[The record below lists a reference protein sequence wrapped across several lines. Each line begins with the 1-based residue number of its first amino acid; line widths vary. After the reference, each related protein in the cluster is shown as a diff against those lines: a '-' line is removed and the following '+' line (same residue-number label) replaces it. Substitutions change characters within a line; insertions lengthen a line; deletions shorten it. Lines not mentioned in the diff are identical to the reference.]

1 MVADSK
7 SAPRKGVRRNGFARA
22 LFAFTATATIAG
34 GIVGAGGASPAWAA
48 DAGVQ
53 PTPETVRAQG
63 YNKVSFQD
71 EFDGTSLDTSKWGYQ
86 YGCFDPAQRSQ
97 AQYTDSPDNVSVH
110 DGHLNLTARY
120 SPMKTKW
127 DGSQV
132 PRTCKNGDTTYD
144 APFTS
149 GMITTKT
156 KDGKVLYAAPGT
168 GFYAE
173 ARVKLPAAR
182 SSWSAFWGTGTKGGW
197 PANGEID
204 IFESKGYD
212 PSFLMSNIHTPRA
225 GNPKKTQ
232 QHQGA
237 MHGDTATSQSEWH
250 TYGLLKTADAIEFYF
265 DGQMTHRVKMSDIK
279 GESNPFADPD
289 NDLVLKLNQMV
300 GGSYLA
306 KRDNWSDKT
315 FVDATKF
322 VDDYKS
328 ADGAGST
335 MYVDYV
341 RVWEKDPNAPTVTE
355 TPAPEPTVA
364 PTAEPTPAPAE
375 PTVEPT
381 AAPTPAPEPTVAPAP
396 APEPTVNPVPAPEPT
411 PAPSPEPTAEP
422 APAPSTEPT
431 PAPEPTKPA
440 DNNAGNATDVDTGHP
455 GEGTPATRPVENTTG
470 DNSADEKPDTPGA
483 NDNATTG
490 DESKPVDKPG
500 DKKPETPAPSTDNP
514 TGDSGADKPA
524 PAPEP
529 SPSADKQP
537 ETPAPS
543 ATPNGNNNV
552 ASKPGEAT
560 QGKGE
565 GHGQPFR
572 AAKQTADEA
581 GTGSH
586 QVGAAGGSQGVGVHS
601 ASTLPSTGGNAM
613 VLVAA
618 VGSLVAAA
626 AVGLAALVV
635 NRKSKRS

>member
-7 SAPRKGVRRNGFARA
+7 SAPRKGARRNRFARA

-34 GIVGAGGASPAWAA
+34 GIVGAGGASPAWAT

-86 YGCFDPAQRSQ
+86 YGCFDPAQHSQ

-110 DGHLNLTARY
+110 DGHLSLTARY
-120 SPMKTKW
+120 SPTKTKW

-173 ARVKLPAAR
+173 ARVKLPTAR

-306 KRDNWSDKT
+306 KHDNWSDKT

-355 TPAPEPTVA
+355 TPAPEPT
-364 PTAEPTPAPAE
+364 PAPAE

-381 AAPTPAPEPTVAPAP
+381 AAPTPAPEPTVNPAP
-396 APEPTVNPVPAPEPT
+396 APEST
-411 PAPSPEPTAEP
+411 PAPSP
-422 APAPSTEPT
+422 EPT

-470 DNSADEKPDTPGA
+470 DSNAADKPDTPGA
-483 NDNATTG
+483 NDNAATG
-490 DESKPVDKPG
+490 DANKPG
-500 DKKPETPAPSTDNP
+500 DKP
-514 TGDSGADKPA
+514 
-524 PAPEP
+524 
-529 SPSADKQP
+529 ADKQP

-543 ATPNGNNNV
+543 ADKPADNNGEGKPGDKQPDTTAPSATPNGNNV

-565 GHGQPFR
+565 GHEQPFR
-572 AAKQTADEA
+572 AANQTADEA

-601 ASTLPSTGGNAM
+601 ASALPSTGGNAM

-618 VGSLVAAA
+618 AGALVAAA
-626 AVGLAALVV
+626 AVGMAALVV
-635 NRKSKRS
+635 SRKSKRS

>member
-7 SAPRKGVRRNGFARA
+7 SAPRKGARRGRFARA

-173 ARVKLPAAR
+173 ARVKLPAGR
-182 SSWSAFWGTGTKGGW
+182 SSWAAFWGTGTKGGW

-237 MHGDTATSQSEWH
+237 MHGDTASSQTEWH

-279 GESNPFADPD
+279 GASNPFADPD
-289 NDLVLKLNQMV
+289 NNLVLKLNHMV

-306 KRDNWSDKT
+306 KHDNWSDKT
-315 FVDATKF
+315 YVDATKYIS
-322 VDDYKS
+322 DYE
-328 ADGAGST
+328 GAGSE
-335 MYVDYV
+335 MLVDYV

-355 TPAPEPTVA
+355 TPAPEPTA
-364 PTAEPTPAPAE
+364 NPE
-375 PTVEPT
+375 
-381 AAPTPAPEPTVAPAP
+381 PAPEPTANPAP
-396 APEPTVNPVPAPEPT
+396 A
-411 PAPSPEPTAEP
+411 PEPTAEP
-422 APAPSTEPT
+422 APAPSPEPT
-431 PAPEPTKPA
+431 ANPAPAPEPTANPEPAPAPTTAPETPAA
-440 DNNAGNATDVDTGHP
+440 DNNAGNATDVDTAHP
-455 GEGTPATRPVENTTG
+455 GEGTPASRPVENTTG
-470 DNSADEKPDTPGA
+470 DSSTPAQPDKPSV

-490 DESKPVDKPG
+490 DASKPADKPG
-500 DKKPETPAPSTDNP
+500 
-514 TGDSGADKPA
+514 
-524 PAPEP
+524 
-529 SPSADKQP
+529 DKQP

-543 ATPNGNNNV
+543 ADKPTGDNGADKHAPAPEPSQPADKQPETPGTSATPNGNTNV
-552 ASKPGEAT
+552 SSKPGEAT

-565 GHGQPFR
+565 GHEQPFR
-572 AAKQTADEA
+572 TTQQATGEA
-581 GTGSH
+581 GTGGR

-601 ASTLPSTGGNAM
+601 ASALPSTGGNVL
-613 VLVAA
+613 VLVASA
-618 VGSLVAAA
+618 GALVAAA
-626 AVGLAALVV
+626 AVGVAALVV
-635 NRKSKRS
+635 NRKSKRD

>member
-86 YGCFDPAQRSQ
+86 YGCFDPAQHSQ
-97 AQYTDSPDNVSVH
+97 AQYTDSPENVAVH
-110 DGHLNLTARY
+110 DGHLSLTARY

-173 ARVKLPAAR
+173 ARVKLPAGR
-182 SSWSAFWGTGTKGGW
+182 SSWAAFWGTGTKGGW

-237 MHGDTATSQSEWH
+237 MHGDTATSQTEWH

-289 NDLVLKLNQMV
+289 NNLVLKLNHMV

-306 KRDNWSDKT
+306 KHDNWSDKT
-315 FVDATKF
+315 YVDATKYIS
-322 VDDYKS
+322 DYE
-328 ADGAGST
+328 GAGSE
-335 MYVDYV
+335 MLVDYV
-341 RVWEKDPNAPTVTE
+341 RVWEKDPDAPTVTE
-355 TPAPEPTVA
+355 TPAPEPTPA

-375 PTVEPT
+375 PTVAPT
-381 AAPTPAPEPTVAPAP
+381 AAPTPATEPTAEPA
-396 APEPTVNPVPAPEPT
+396 

-422 APAPSTEPT
+422 APAPSPEPT

-440 DNNAGNATDVDTGHP
+440 DNNAGNATDIDTGHP

-470 DNSADEKPDTPGA
+470 DNNASTQPDKPGVS
-483 NDNATTG
+483 DNASTG
-490 DESKPVDKPG
+490 DASKPADKPG
-500 DKKPETPAPSTDNP
+500 DKRPETPAPSADKPSGNN
-514 TGDSGADKPA
+514 GADKPA

-529 SPSADKQP
+529 SQSADKQP
-537 ETPAPS
+537 DTTAPS
-543 ATPNGNNNV
+543 ADKPSGNANTDT
-552 ASKPGEAT
+552 KPGEAT

-565 GHGQPFR
+565 GHEQPFR

>member
-48 DAGVQ
+48 DASVA

-86 YGCFDPAQRSQ
+86 YGCFDPAQHSQ
-97 AQYTDSPDNVSVH
+97 AQYTDSPDNVAVH
-110 DGHLNLTARY
+110 DGHLSLTARY
-120 SPMKTKW
+120 SPTKTKW

-173 ARVKLPAAR
+173 ARVKLPAGR
-182 SSWSAFWGTGTKGGW
+182 SSWAAFWGTGTKGGW

-237 MHGDTATSQSEWH
+237 MHGDTATSQTEWH

-289 NDLVLKLNQMV
+289 NNLVLKLNHMV

-306 KRDNWSDKT
+306 KHDNWSDKT
-315 FVDATKF
+315 YVDATKYIS
-322 VDDYKS
+322 DYE
-328 ADGAGST
+328 GAGSE
-335 MYVDYV
+335 MLVDYV

-355 TPAPEPTVA
+355 TPAPEPTA
-364 PTAEPTPAPAE
+364 N
-375 PTVEPT
+375 
-381 AAPTPAPEPTVAPAP
+381 PAP
-396 APEPTVNPVPAPEPT
+396 APEPTVNPAPAPEPT
-411 PAPSPEPTAEP
+411 AEPAPAPSPEPTAEP
-422 APAPSTEPT
+422 APTPEPT
-431 PAPEPTKPA
+431 ANPAPAPEPTQPA

-470 DNSADEKPDTPGA
+470 DNNASTQPDKPGV
-483 NDNATTG
+483 NDNASTG
-490 DESKPVDKPG
+490 DANKPG
-500 DKKPETPAPSTDNP
+500 DKPADKQPETPAPSADRPSGNN
-514 TGDSGADKPA
+514 GADKPA

-529 SPSADKQP
+529 SQSADKQP
-537 ETPAPS
+537 EIPAPS
-543 ATPNGNNNV
+543 ATPNGNAN
-552 ASKPGEAT
+552 SDTKPGEAT

-565 GHGQPFR
+565 GHEQPFR
-572 AAKQTADEA
+572 TTQQTADEA
-581 GTGSH
+581 GTGGR
-586 QVGAAGGSQGVGVHS
+586 QVGSAGGSQGVGVHS
-601 ASTLPSTGGNAM
+601 ASALPSTGGNVL
-613 VLVAA
+613 VLVASA
-618 VGSLVAAA
+618 GALVAAA
-626 AVGLAALVV
+626 AVGVAALVV
-635 NRKSKRS
+635 SRKSKRG

>member
-7 SAPRKGVRRNGFARA
+7 SAPRKGARRNGFARA

-173 ARVKLPAAR
+173 ARVKLPTAR

-306 KRDNWSDKT
+306 KHDNWADKT
-315 FVDATKF
+315 YVDATKF
-322 VDDYKS
+322 ADDYKS

-355 TPAPEPTVA
+355 TPAPEPT
-364 PTAEPTPAPAE
+364 PAPAE
-375 PTVEPT
+375 PTVAPT
-381 AAPTPAPEPTVAPAP
+381 AAPTPAPEPTVAPTQ
-396 APEPTVNPVPAPEPT
+396 APEPTVA
-411 PAPSPEPTAEP
+411 PAPSPEPTVNPAP
-422 APAPSTEPT
+422 APAPSPEPT
-431 PAPEPTKPA
+431 PAPEPTKPT

-470 DNSADEKPDTPGA
+470 DNGAAEKPDTPSV
-483 NDNATTG
+483 NDNASTG
-490 DESKPVDKPG
+490 DANKPG
-500 DKKPETPAPSTDNP
+500 DK
-514 TGDSGADKPA
+514 
-524 PAPEP
+524 
-529 SPSADKQP
+529 SADKQP

-543 ATPNGNNNV
+543 ADKPYDNNGEGKPGDKQPDTTAPSADKPSGNANTDT
-552 ASKPGEAT
+552 KPGEAT

-565 GHGQPFR
+565 GHEQPFR

-581 GTGSH
+581 GTGNR
-586 QVGAAGGSQGVGVHS
+586 QVGAAGGSQGVGIHS

-618 VGSLVAAA
+618 AGALVAAA
-626 AVGLAALVV
+626 AVGMAALVV
-635 NRKSKRS
+635 SRKSKRS

>member
-7 SAPRKGVRRNGFARA
+7 SAPRKGSPRNRFARA

-34 GIVGAGGASPAWAA
+34 GIVGAGGASPAWAT

-97 AQYTDSPDNVSVH
+97 AQYTDSPDNVAVH
-110 DGHLNLTARY
+110 DGHLSLTARY

-173 ARVKLPAAR
+173 ARVKLPTAR

-279 GESNPFADPD
+279 GESNPFADTD

-306 KRDNWSDKT
+306 KHDNWADKT
-315 FVDATKF
+315 YVDATKF
-322 VDDYKS
+322 ADDYKS

-396 APEPTVNPVPAPEPT
+396 SPEPPVNPAPAPEPT

-431 PAPEPTKPA
+431 QPA
-440 DNNAGNATDVDTGHP
+440 DNNAGSATDVDTGHP
-455 GEGTPATRPVENTTG
+455 GEGTPATRPVENATG
-470 DNSADEKPDTPGA
+470 DSNAADKPDKPGA
-483 NDNATTG
+483 NDNVATG
-490 DESKPVDKPG
+490 DANKPG
-500 DKKPETPAPSTDNP
+500 DKP
-514 TGDSGADKPA
+514 
-524 PAPEP
+524 
-529 SPSADKQP
+529 ADKQP

-552 ASKPGEAT
+552 ASKPGEVT

-565 GHGQPFR
+565 GHEQPFR
-572 AAKQTADEA
+572 TTQQAAGEA
-581 GTGSH
+581 GNGSR

-601 ASTLPSTGGNAM
+601 ASALPSTGGNVL
-613 VLVAA
+613 VLVASA
-618 VGSLVAAA
+618 GALVAAA
-626 AVGLAALVV
+626 AVGVAALVV
-635 NRKSKRS
+635 NRANKRG

>member
-7 SAPRKGVRRNGFARA
+7 CAPRKGARRGRFARA

-34 GIVGAGGASPAWAA
+34 GIVGAGGASHAWAA
-48 DAGVQ
+48 DASVAS
-53 PTPETVRAQG
+53 TPEAVRAQG

-97 AQYTDSPDNVSVH
+97 AQYTDSPDNVSVR
-110 DGHLNLTARY
+110 DGVLNLTARY

-132 PRTCKNGDTTYD
+132 PRTCKDGNTTYD

-156 KDGKVLYAAPGT
+156 KDGTVLYAAPGT

-173 ARVKLPAAR
+173 ARIKLPSAR
-182 SSWSAFWGTGTKGGW
+182 SSWSSFWGTGTKGGW

-237 MHGDTATSQSEWH
+237 MHGDTASSQTEWH

-279 GESNPFADPD
+279 GASNPFADPD
-289 NDLVLKLNQMV
+289 NNLVLKLNQMV

-306 KRDNWSDKT
+306 KHDNWADKT

-322 VDDYKS
+322 ADDYKS

-341 RVWEKDPNAPTVTE
+341 RVWEKGPDAPTVTE
-355 TPAPEPTVA
+355 TPAPEPTPTPA

-375 PTVEPT
+375 PTPTPVQAEPT
-381 AAPTPAPEPTVAPAP
+381 AEPV
-396 APEPTVNPVPAPEPT
+396 PT
-411 PAPSPEPTAEP
+411 PAPSESA
-422 APAPSTEPT
+422 
-431 PAPEPTKPA
+431 KPA
-440 DNNAGNATDVDTGHP
+440 DNNAATDVDTGHP
-455 GEGTPATRPVENTTG
+455 GDGTPATRPVENTTG
-470 DNSADEKPDTPGA
+470 DNNASTQPDTPGV
-483 NDNATTG
+483 NGNAATG
-490 DESKPVDKPG
+490 DANKPADKQ
-500 DKKPETPAPSTDNP
+500 PETPAPSTDKH
-514 TGDSGADKPA
+514 TGNSDADKPA

-529 SPSADKQP
+529 SQPANKQP
-537 ETPAPS
+537 ETPGTS
-543 ATPNGNNNV
+543 ATPSDNANANV
-552 ASKPGEAT
+552 KPGEAT

-565 GHGQPFR
+565 GHEQPFR
-572 AAKQTADEA
+572 AAKQTTDEA
-581 GTGSH
+581 GTGSR
-586 QVGAAGGSQGVGVHS
+586 QVGSAGGSQGVGVHS
-601 ASTLPSTGGNAM
+601 ASALPSTGGNM
-613 VLVAA
+613 LVVVAA
-618 VGSLVAAA
+618 VGALVAAA
-626 AVGLAALVV
+626 AVGLAAVVV
-635 NRKSKRS
+635 NRKGSRR

>member
-7 SAPRKGVRRNGFARA
+7 SATRKGARRGRFART

-34 GIVGAGGASPAWAA
+34 GVVGAGGASPAWAA
-48 DAGVQ
+48 DASVA

-97 AQYTDSPDNVSVH
+97 AQYTDSPDNVSVR
-110 DGHLNLTARY
+110 DGVLNLTARY

-132 PRTCKNGDTTYD
+132 PRTCKHGDTTYD

-173 ARVKLPAAR
+173 ARVKLPTAR
-182 SSWSAFWGTGTKGGW
+182 PSWSAFWGTGTKGGW

-289 NDLVLKLNQMV
+289 NNLVLKLNQMV

-306 KRDNWSDKT
+306 KHDNWADKT

-322 VDDYKS
+322 ADDYKS

-341 RVWEKDPNAPTVTE
+341 RVWEKDPNTPTVTE
-355 TPAPEPTVA
+355 TPEPPIRHRHRLNRRQRQPLRRPRLLSQPLRRPRLLSQPRHRLPSRPLSQLPRRPPSRPLSQLPRRRSQPTTTLATRQTLTQGTPERARQQRVPSKTRQATTMRPRSRTSRARTTTLQRVTRTSRATSSRRPRHRQPTSPRV
-364 PTAEPTPAPAE
+364 TATQTSPLPPLSRRSQPISRRKHPARLPRQATARTLTPSLGKPPKGKVRATSSPFAQ
-375 PTVEPT
+375 PSKPQTK
-381 AAPTPAPEPTVAPAP
+381 
-396 APEPTVNPVPAPEPT
+396 PVPAIVRWVQPVVFRVWVYIPHPRFHR
-411 PAPSPEPTAEP
+411 PAVTWWSWWQQ
-422 APAPSTEPT
+422 
-431 PAPEPTKPA
+431 
-440 DNNAGNATDVDTGHP
+440 
-455 GEGTPATRPVENTTG
+455 PVRWW
-470 DNSADEKPDTPGA
+470 
-483 NDNATTG
+483 
-490 DESKPVDKPG
+490 
-500 DKKPETPAPSTDNP
+500 
-514 TGDSGADKPA
+514 
-524 PAPEP
+524 
-529 SPSADKQP
+529 QP
-537 ETPAPS
+537 
-543 ATPNGNNNV
+543 
-552 ASKPGEAT
+552 
-560 QGKGE
+560 Q
-565 GHGQPFR
+565 QW
-572 AAKQTADEA
+572 
-581 GTGSH
+581 
-586 QVGAAGGSQGVGVHS
+586 
-601 ASTLPSTGGNAM
+601 
-613 VLVAA
+613 
-618 VGSLVAAA
+618 
-626 AVGLAALVV
+626 GLRLWW
-635 NRKSKRS
+635 

>member
-34 GIVGAGGASPAWAA
+34 GIVGAGGASPVWAA

-173 ARVKLPAAR
+173 ARVKLPTAR

-306 KRDNWSDKT
+306 KHDNWSDKT

-322 VDDYKS
+322 ADDYKS

-355 TPAPEPTVA
+355 TPAPEPTVT

-381 AAPTPAPEPTVAPAP
+381 AAPTPDPEPTVA
-396 APEPTVNPVPAPEPT
+396 

-431 PAPEPTKPA
+431 SAPEPTKPA

-470 DNSADEKPDTPGA
+470 DNAATQPDKPGA
-483 NDNATTG
+483 NDNAATG
-490 DESKPVDKPG
+490 DANKSG
-500 DKKPETPAPSTDNP
+500 DKQPETPAPSADNP

-581 GTGSH
+581 GTGSR

-601 ASTLPSTGGNAM
+601 ASALPSTGGSAM

-618 VGSLVAAA
+618 GALVAVA
-626 AVGLAALVV
+626 AVGFASMVV
-635 NRKSKRS
+635 NRKSKHS

>member
-7 SAPRKGVRRNGFARA
+7 SAPRKGARRNRFARA

-71 EFDGTSLDTSKWGYQ
+71 EFDGPSLDTSKWGYQ
-86 YGCFDPAQRSQ
+86 YGCFDPAQHSQ
-97 AQYTDSPDNVSVH
+97 AQYTDSPDNVAVH
-110 DGHLNLTARY
+110 DGHLSLTARY
-120 SPMKTKW
+120 SPTKTKW

-173 ARVKLPAAR
+173 ARVKLPAGR
-182 SSWSAFWGTGTKGGW
+182 SSWAAFWGTGTKGGW

-237 MHGDTATSQSEWH
+237 MHGDTASSQTEWH

-279 GESNPFADPD
+279 GASNPFADPD
-289 NDLVLKLNQMV
+289 NNLVLKLNHMV

-306 KRDNWSDKT
+306 KHDNWSDKT
-315 FVDATKF
+315 YVDATKY
-322 VDDYKS
+322 VSDYE
-328 ADGAGST
+328 GAGSE
-335 MYVDYV
+335 MLVDYV

-355 TPAPEPTVA
+355 TPAPEPT
-364 PTAEPTPAPAE
+364 PAPAE
-375 PTVEPT
+375 PTVAPT
-381 AAPTPAPEPTVAPAP
+381 AAPTPAPEPTVA
-396 APEPTVNPVPAPEPT
+396 

-431 PAPEPTKPA
+431 PDPEPTRPA
-440 DNNAGNATDVDTGHP
+440 DNNAGNATDIDTGHP
-455 GEGTPATRPVENTTG
+455 GEGTPASRPVENTTG
-470 DNSADEKPDTPGA
+470 DNNASTQPDKPSV
-483 NDNATTG
+483 NDNASTG
-490 DESKPVDKPG
+490 DANKPG
-500 DKKPETPAPSTDNP
+500 DKP
-514 TGDSGADKPA
+514 
-524 PAPEP
+524 
-529 SPSADKQP
+529 ADKQP

-543 ATPNGNNNV
+543 ADKPSGNNGEGKPGDKRPETPAPSADKPSGN
-552 ASKPGEAT
+552 ANTDTKPGEAT

-565 GHGQPFR
+565 GHEPPFR
-572 AAKQTADEA
+572 AAKQAAGEA
-581 GTGSH
+581 GTGNR
-586 QVGAAGGSQGVGVHS
+586 QVGAAGGSQGVGLHS
-601 ASTLPSTGGNAM
+601 ASALPSTGGNAM

-618 VGSLVAAA
+618 TGALVAAA

>member
-7 SAPRKGVRRNGFARA
+7 SAPRKGARRNRFARA

-48 DAGVQ
+48 DASVA

-86 YGCFDPAQRSQ
+86 YGCFDPAQHSQ
-97 AQYTDSPDNVSVH
+97 AQYTDSPDNVAVH
-110 DGHLNLTARY
+110 DGHLSLTARY
-120 SPMKTKW
+120 SPTKTKW

-173 ARVKLPAAR
+173 ARVKLPAGR

-237 MHGDTATSQSEWH
+237 MHGDTASSQTEWH

-289 NDLVLKLNQMV
+289 NNLVLKLNHMV

-306 KRDNWSDKT
+306 KHDNWSDKT
-315 FVDATKF
+315 YVDATKYIS
-322 VDDYKS
+322 DYE
-328 ADGAGST
+328 GAGSE
-335 MYVDYV
+335 MLVDYV

-355 TPAPEPTVA
+355 TPAPEPTA
-364 PTAEPTPAPAE
+364 N
-375 PTVEPT
+375 
-381 AAPTPAPEPTVAPAP
+381 PAP
-396 APEPTVNPVPAPEPT
+396 APEPTVNPAPAPEPT
-411 PAPSPEPTAEP
+411 AEPAPAPSPEPTAEP
-422 APAPSTEPT
+422 APTPEPT
-431 PAPEPTKPA
+431 ANPAPAPEPTQPA

-455 GEGTPATRPVENTTG
+455 GEGTPATRPVENATG
-470 DNSADEKPDTPGA
+470 DNSAAEKPDKQSV
-483 NDNATTG
+483 NDNASTG
-490 DESKPVDKPG
+490 DANKPG
-500 DKKPETPAPSTDNP
+500 DKPADKQPETPAPSADKPSGNN
-514 TGDSGADKPA
+514 GADKPA

-529 SPSADKQP
+529 SQSADKQP
-537 ETPAPS
+537 DTTAPS
-543 ATPNGNNNV
+543 ADNPSGNANTDT
-552 ASKPGEAT
+552 KPGEAT
-560 QGKGE
+560 QGEGE
-565 GHGQPFR
+565 GHEQPFR

-581 GTGSH
+581 GTGGR

-601 ASTLPSTGGNAM
+601 ASALPSTGGNVL
-613 VLVAA
+613 VLVASA
-618 VGSLVAAA
+618 GALVAAA
-626 AVGLAALVV
+626 AVGVAALVV
-635 NRKSKRS
+635 SRKGKRG

>member
-7 SAPRKGVRRNGFARA
+7 SVPRKGVRRNGFARA

-110 DGHLNLTARY
+110 DGYLSLTARY

-173 ARVKLPAAR
+173 ARVKLPTAR

-306 KRDNWSDKT
+306 KHDNWSDKT
-315 FVDATKF
+315 YVDATKYIS
-322 VDDYKS
+322 DYE
-328 ADGAGST
+328 GAGSE
-335 MYVDYV
+335 MLVDYV

-375 PTVEPT
+375 PTVAPT

-396 APEPTVNPVPAPEPT
+396 SPEPT
-411 PAPSPEPTAEP
+411 PAS
-422 APAPSTEPT
+422 
-431 PAPEPTKPA
+431 EPTKPA
-440 DNNAGNATDVDTGHP
+440 DNNAGNATDIDTGHP

-470 DNSADEKPDTPGA
+470 DSNAADKPDKPGA
-483 NDNATTG
+483 NDNAAT
-490 DESKPVDKPG
+490 DDANKPG
-500 DKKPETPAPSTDNP
+500 DKPANKQPETPAPSADKPSGNN
-514 TGDSGADKPA
+514 GADKPA

-529 SPSADKQP
+529 SQSADKQP
-537 ETPAPS
+537 EIPAPS
-543 ATPNGNNNV
+543 ATPNGNAN
-552 ASKPGEAT
+552 SDTKPGEAT

-565 GHGQPFR
+565 GHEQPFR
-572 AAKQTADEA
+572 TTQQATGEA
-581 GTGSH
+581 GTGGR

-601 ASTLPSTGGNAM
+601 ASALPSTGGNVL
-613 VLVAA
+613 VLVASA
-618 VGSLVAAA
+618 GALVAAA

-635 NRKSKRS
+635 NRKSKRG

>member
-48 DAGVQ
+48 DASVA

-86 YGCFDPAQRSQ
+86 YGCFDPAQHSQ
-97 AQYTDSPDNVSVH
+97 AQYTDSPDNVAVH
-110 DGHLNLTARY
+110 DGHLSLTARY
-120 SPMKTKW
+120 SPTKTKW

-173 ARVKLPAAR
+173 ARVKLPAGR
-182 SSWSAFWGTGTKGGW
+182 SSWAAFWGTGTKGGW

-237 MHGDTATSQSEWH
+237 MHGDTATSQTEWH

-289 NDLVLKLNQMV
+289 NNLVLKLNHMV

-306 KRDNWSDKT
+306 KHDNWADKT
-315 FVDATKF
+315 YVDATKF
-322 VDDYKS
+322 ADDYKS

-355 TPAPEPTVA
+355 TPALEPTPA

-375 PTVEPT
+375 PTVAPT
-381 AAPTPAPEPTVAPAP
+381 AAPTPA
-396 APEPTVNPVPAPEPT
+396 
-411 PAPSPEPTAEP
+411 PEPTAEP

-431 PAPEPTKPA
+431 PAPAPTKPA
-440 DNNAGNATDVDTGHP
+440 DNNAGSATDIDTGHP

-470 DNSADEKPDTPGA
+470 DNGAAEKPDKPGA
-483 NDNATTG
+483 NDNASTG
-490 DESKPVDKPG
+490 DENKTGDKP
-500 DKKPETPAPSTDNP
+500 S
-514 TGDSGADKPA
+514 
-524 PAPEP
+524 
-529 SPSADKQP
+529 DKQS

-543 ATPNGNNNV
+543 ADKPADNNGEGKPGDKQPGTTAPSADKPSGNANTDT
-552 ASKPGEAT
+552 KPGEAT

-565 GHGQPFR
+565 GHEQPFR
-572 AAKQTADEA
+572 AAKQATGEA
-581 GTGSH
+581 GTGGRR
-586 QVGAAGGSQGVGVHS
+586 VGAAGGSQGVGVHS
-601 ASTLPSTGGNAM
+601 ASALPSTGGNAM

-618 VGSLVAAA
+618 AGALVAAA
-626 AVGLAALVV
+626 AVGAAALVV
-635 NRKSKRS
+635 SRKSKRG

>member
-48 DAGVQ
+48 DASVA

-110 DGHLNLTARY
+110 DGHLSLTARY

-149 GMITTKT
+149 GMIATKT

-173 ARVKLPAAR
+173 ARVKLPSAR

-237 MHGDTATSQSEWH
+237 MYGDTATSQSEWH

-306 KRDNWSDKT
+306 KHDNWSDKT

-322 VDDYKS
+322 ADDYKS

-341 RVWEKDPNAPTVTE
+341 RVWEKDPNASTVTE
-355 TPAPEPTVA
+355 TPAPEPTPA
-364 PTAEPTPAPAE
+364 STAEPTPAPAE
-375 PTVEPT
+375 PTVVPT

-396 APEPTVNPVPAPEPT
+396 SPEPTVNPVPAPEPT
-411 PAPSPEPTAEP
+411 
-422 APAPSTEPT
+422 
-431 PAPEPTKPA
+431 KPA
-440 DNNAGNATDVDTGHP
+440 DNSAGNATDVDTGHP

-470 DNSADEKPDTPGA
+470 NNNAAEKPDTPGA
-483 NDNATTG
+483 NDNAATG
-490 DESKPVDKPG
+490 DASKPADKPG
-500 DKKPETPAPSTDNP
+500 
-514 TGDSGADKPA
+514 
-524 PAPEP
+524 
-529 SPSADKQP
+529 DKQP
-537 ETPAPS
+537 ETPAPPADKPADNNGEGKPGDKQPNTTAPS
-543 ATPNGNNNV
+543 ADKPSGNANTDT
-552 ASKPGEAT
+552 KPGEAT

-565 GHGQPFR
+565 GHEQPFR
-572 AAKQTADEA
+572 AAKQTSDEA
-581 GTGSH
+581 GTGSR

-601 ASTLPSTGGNAM
+601 ASTLPSTGGNM
-613 VLVAA
+613 VVVVAAAGALVASAA
-618 VGSLVAAA
+618 VGFASM
-626 AVGLAALVV
+626 VV
-635 NRKSKRS
+635 SRKSKRS

>member
-7 SAPRKGVRRNGFARA
+7 SAPRKGARRNRFARA

-48 DAGVQ
+48 DASVA

-86 YGCFDPAQRSQ
+86 YGCFDPAQHSQ
-97 AQYTDSPDNVSVH
+97 AQYTDSPDNVAVH
-110 DGHLNLTARY
+110 DGHLSLTARY
-120 SPMKTKW
+120 SPTKTKW

-173 ARVKLPAAR
+173 ARVKLPAGR

-237 MHGDTATSQSEWH
+237 MHGDTASSQTEWH

-289 NDLVLKLNQMV
+289 NNLVLKLNHMV

-306 KRDNWSDKT
+306 KHDNWSDKT
-315 FVDATKF
+315 YVDATKYIS
-322 VDDYKS
+322 DYE
-328 ADGAGST
+328 GAGSE
-335 MYVDYV
+335 MLVDYV

-355 TPAPEPTVA
+355 TPAPEPTA
-364 PTAEPTPAPAE
+364 N
-375 PTVEPT
+375 
-381 AAPTPAPEPTVAPAP
+381 PAP
-396 APEPTVNPVPAPEPT
+396 APEPTVNPAPAPEPT
-411 PAPSPEPTAEP
+411 AEPAPAPSPEPTAEP
-422 APAPSTEPT
+422 APTPEPT
-431 PAPEPTKPA
+431 ANPAPAPEPTQPA

-470 DNSADEKPDTPGA
+470 DNNASTQPDKPGV
-483 NDNATTG
+483 NDNASTG
-490 DESKPVDKPG
+490 DASKPADKPG
-500 DKKPETPAPSTDNP
+500 DKRPENPAPSADKPSGNN
-514 TGDSGADKPA
+514 GADKPA

-529 SPSADKQP
+529 SQSADKHP

-543 ATPNGNNNV
+543 TDKPSGNANTDT
-552 ASKPGEAT
+552 KPGEAT

-565 GHGQPFR
+565 GHEQPFR

-581 GTGSH
+581 GTGGR

-601 ASTLPSTGGNAM
+601 ASTLPSTGGNVL
-613 VLVAA
+613 VLVASA
-618 VGSLVAAA
+618 GALVAAA
-626 AVGLAALVV
+626 AVGVAALVV
-635 NRKSKRS
+635 NRKSKRG

>member
-7 SAPRKGVRRNGFARA
+7 SAPRKGVRRNRFARA

-48 DAGVQ
+48 DASVA

-71 EFDGTSLDTSKWGYQ
+71 EFDGASLDTSKWGYQ
-86 YGCFDPAQRSQ
+86 YGCFDPAQHSQ
-97 AQYTDSPDNVSVH
+97 AQYTDSPENVSVH
-110 DGHLNLTARY
+110 DGHLSLTARY
-120 SPMKTKW
+120 SPTKTKW

-173 ARVKLPAAR
+173 ARVKLPTAR

-306 KRDNWSDKT
+306 KHDNWSDKT

-381 AAPTPAPEPTVAPAP
+381 AAPTPAPEPTV
-396 APEPTVNPVPAPEPT
+396 NPVPAPEPT
-411 PAPSPEPTAEP
+411 PAPSPEPTTEP

-440 DNNAGNATDVDTGHP
+440 DNNAGNATDVDTGYP

-490 DESKPVDKPG
+490 DESKPADKPG

>member
-48 DAGVQ
+48 DASVA

-97 AQYTDSPDNVSVH
+97 AQYTDSPDNVAVH

-173 ARVKLPAAR
+173 ARVKLPTAR

-237 MHGDTATSQSEWH
+237 MHGDTATSQTEWH

-289 NDLVLKLNQMV
+289 NNLVLKLNHMV

-306 KRDNWSDKT
+306 KHDNWSDKT
-315 FVDATKF
+315 YVDATKF
-322 VDDYKS
+322 ADDYKS

-355 TPAPEPTVA
+355 TPAPEPT
-364 PTAEPTPAPAE
+364 PAPAE
-375 PTVEPT
+375 PTVAPT

-396 APEPTVNPVPAPEPT
+396 SPEPTVNPAPAPEST
-411 PAPSPEPTAEP
+411 PAPSPEPTP
-422 APAPSTEPT
+422 AS
-431 PAPEPTKPA
+431 EPTKPA
-440 DNNAGNATDVDTGHP
+440 DNNAGNATDIDTGHP

-470 DNSADEKPDTPGA
+470 DSNAADKPDKPGA
-483 NDNATTG
+483 NDNAAT
-490 DESKPVDKPG
+490 DDANKPG
-500 DKKPETPAPSTDNP
+500 DKPANKQPETPAPS
-514 TGDSGADKPA
+514 ADKPA
-524 PAPEP
+524 DNNGEGKPADNNGEGKPADNNGEGKP
-529 SPSADKQP
+529 GDKQP

-543 ATPNGNNNV
+543 ADKPSGNANTDT
-552 ASKPGEAT
+552 KPGEAT

-565 GHGQPFR
+565 GHEQPFR

-581 GTGSH
+581 GTGSR

-601 ASTLPSTGGNAM
+601 ASALPSTGGNVL
-613 VLVAA
+613 VLVASA
-618 VGSLVAAA
+618 GALVAAA

-635 NRKSKRS
+635 SRKSKRG

>member
-1 MVADSK
+1 MVADSNG
-7 SAPRKGVRRNGFARA
+7 APRKGVHRNRFARA

-48 DAGVQ
+48 DASVA

-86 YGCFDPAQRSQ
+86 YGCFDPAQHSQ
-97 AQYTDSPDNVSVH
+97 AQYTDSPDNVAVH
-110 DGHLNLTARY
+110 DGHLSLTARY
-120 SPMKTKW
+120 SPTKTKW

-173 ARVKLPAAR
+173 ARVKLPAGR
-182 SSWSAFWGTGTKGGW
+182 SSWAAFWGTGTKGGW

-237 MHGDTATSQSEWH
+237 MHGDTASSQTEWH

-279 GESNPFADPD
+279 GASNPFADPD
-289 NDLVLKLNQMV
+289 NNLVLKLNHMV

-306 KRDNWSDKT
+306 KHDNWSDKT
-315 FVDATKF
+315 YVDATKYIS
-322 VDDYKS
+322 DYE
-328 ADGAGST
+328 GAGSE
-335 MYVDYV
+335 MLVDYV

-355 TPAPEPTVA
+355 TPAPEPT
-364 PTAEPTPAPAE
+364 AEPA
-375 PTVEPT
+375 
-381 AAPTPAPEPTVAPAP
+381 
-396 APEPTVNPVPAPEPT
+396 

-422 APAPSTEPT
+422 APAPEPT
-431 PAPEPTKPA
+431 ANPAPAPEPTQPA
-440 DNNAGNATDVDTGHP
+440 DNNAGNATDVDTAHP
-455 GEGTPATRPVENTTG
+455 GEGTPASRPVENTTG
-470 DNSADEKPDTPGA
+470 DSSTPAQPDKPSV

-490 DESKPVDKPG
+490 DASKPADKPG
-500 DKKPETPAPSTDNP
+500 DKQPETPAPPADKP

-524 PAPEP
+524 PTPEP
-529 SPSADKQP
+529 SQSADKQP
-537 ETPAPS
+537 ETPGTS

-565 GHGQPFR
+565 GHEQPFR
-572 AAKQTADEA
+572 TTQQAASEA
-581 GTGSH
+581 GTGSR

-601 ASTLPSTGGNAM
+601 ASALPSTGGNVL
-613 VLVAA
+613 VLVASA
-618 VGSLVAAA
+618 GALVAAA
-626 AVGLAALVV
+626 AVGVAALVV
-635 NRKSKRS
+635 NRKSKRD